1 MHRKTPLCEAPAMK
15 RCRAVHSEEIA
26 ASAEAVFDLV
36 HDYDRRLSWDT
47 LPGDRVAVVNRLQ

>member
-1 MHRKTPLCEAPAMK
+1 MK

-47 LPGDRVAVVNRLQ
+47 LPGDRIAVVNRLQ